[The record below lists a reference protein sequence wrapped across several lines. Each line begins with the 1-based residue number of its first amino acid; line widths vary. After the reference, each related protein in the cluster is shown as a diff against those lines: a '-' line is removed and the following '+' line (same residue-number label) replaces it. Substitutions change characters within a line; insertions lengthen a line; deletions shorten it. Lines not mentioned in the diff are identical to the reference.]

1 MGPHTKMNIRPGL
14 NVNIII
20 NIDHMRET
28 VDVGNSIIHEV
39 EGDRIIVAQTDPPVS
54 RTHLGKELFVTFLE
68 RSGGQPRRFGF
79 PTVVV
84 EFLKDFE
91 LSSSLK
97 VQALVLK
104 RAGDFEE
111 YNLRM
116 FFRLEP
122 PGNCGI
128 EIALGGKS
136 VSIIDIS
143 IGGAKFSHEKIYPF
157 KTNET
162 VKLTLSVENVPYM
175 VEARVLRVWEPENER
190 IRKTV
195 ALASVQFT
203 DMEAH
208 LKNVLAR
215 KIRDVEREMRCK
227 EVHTAR

>member
-1 MGPHTKMNIRPGL
+1 MNIRPGL
-14 NVNIII
+14 NVNIIV

-28 VDVGNSIIHEV
+28 VDIGNSIIHEV
-39 EGDRIIVAQTDPPVS
+39 AGDRMIVAQTDPPVS

-68 RSGGQPRRFGF
+68 KSGAQTRRFGF
-79 PTVVV
+79 PATVV
-84 EFLKDFE
+84 EFIKDFE

-97 VQALVLK
+97 VQALILK
-104 RAGDFEE
+104 RAGEYEE

-116 FFRLEP
+116 FYRLEP

-128 EIALGGKS
+128 DIRLEGKS

-157 KTNET
+157 KINET
-162 VKLTLSVENVPYM
+162 VKLTLSVEGVPYT
-175 VEARVLRVWEPENER
+175 VEAKVLRAWEPENER

-195 ALASVQFT
+195 ALVSVQFI

-208 LKNVLAR
+208 LKNTLAR
-215 KIRDVEREMRCK
+215 KIRDVERDMRYK
-227 EVHTAR
+227 DSHITR

>member
-1 MGPHTKMNIRPGL
+1 MNIRPGL
-14 NVNIII
+14 NINIIV

-28 VDVGNSIIHEV
+28 VDVGNSIIHEMA
-39 EGDRIIVAQTDPPVS
+39 GDRMIVAQTDPPIS
-54 RTHLGKELFVTFLE
+54 RTHLGKELFVTFLD
-68 RSGGQPRRFGF
+68 RSDGQPRRFGF
-79 PTVVV
+79 PAIVV
-84 EFLKDFE
+84 EFIKEFE

-104 RAGDFEE
+104 KAGAFEE

-116 FFRLEP
+116 FYRLEP
-122 PGNCGI
+122 PTDCGI
-128 EIALGGKS
+128 RISVDGKG
-136 VSIIDIS
+136 VNLIDIS
-143 IGGAKFSHEKIYPF
+143 IGGAKFSHEKVFPF
-157 KTNET
+157 EIGAP
-162 VKLTLSVENVPYM
+162 VKLSLYVDDVPYT
-175 VEARVLRVWEPENER
+175 VEAKVLRVWQPDNER

-215 KIRDVEREMRCK
+215 KIRDIEREMRYK

>member
-1 MGPHTKMNIRPGL
+1 MNIRPGL
-14 NVNIII
+14 NVNIIV

-28 VDVGNSIIHEV
+28 VDIGNSIIHEV
-39 EGDRIIVAQTDPPVS
+39 AGDRMIVAQTDPPVS

-68 RSGGQPRRFGF
+68 KSGAQTRRFGF
-79 PTVVV
+79 PATVV
-84 EFLKDFE
+84 EFIKDFE

-97 VQALVLK
+97 VQALILK
-104 RAGDFEE
+104 RAGEYEE

-116 FFRLEP
+116 FYRLEP

-128 EIALGGKS
+128 DIRLEGKS

-157 KTNET
+157 KINET
-162 VKLTLSVENVPYM
+162 VKLTLSVEGVPYT
-175 VEARVLRVWEPENER
+175 VEAKVLRAWEPENER

-195 ALASVQFT
+195 ALVSVQFI

-208 LKNVLAR
+208 LKNTLAR
-215 KIRDVEREMRCK
+215 KIRDVERDMRYK
-227 EVHTAR
+227 DSHLTR